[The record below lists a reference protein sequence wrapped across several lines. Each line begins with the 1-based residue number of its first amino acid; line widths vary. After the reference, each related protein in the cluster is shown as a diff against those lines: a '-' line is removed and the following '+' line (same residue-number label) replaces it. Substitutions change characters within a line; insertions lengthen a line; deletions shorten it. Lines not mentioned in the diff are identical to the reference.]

1 MTTSENLLQPRR
13 ARRARRQGNRY
24 FVVAFVF
31 VVVSGVL
38 TTVVSAQEL
47 RLSLAEAQDRA
58 VAASHRLAEARA
70 RAGTA
75 EAEVAVRQAADRP
88 LVGFGAGYTRTN
100 HVVPFSFPGPGGRPM
115 VVYPDAPNNYRIRLD
130 LQWPIYNGGQ
140 TDALERAARAEAS
153 AATADVAAAQADLR
167 LEVARAFWAL
177 VTARATAAVLD
188 RSVARAQANVA
199 DVRERLN
206 AGLIP
211 PNEVASAEAQ
221 ESHQRMLL
229 IETRNQGE
237 QSSAELARLIGENVV
252 QRIEPA
258 ADLELG
264 APASASLPELIAN
277 AQSTRDERR
286 AMELRITAAEEQVA
300 AALGSRRPAVAIA
313 SGFDYAR
320 PNPKIFPRTD
330 RWDES
335 WDAGIS
341 ATVALWDGGRA
352 RAAAA
357 QARTLVDAARQRLAE
372 FDSVVALDI
381 RQRLLDID
389 SGRAALVAADDS
401 VRAATEARRVVGERY
416 QAGVAIQTEVLDADV
431 ALLQAELDR
440 TRAIASVRFAEARL
454 TRALGK

>member
-1 MTTSENLLQPRR
+1 MPFTI
-13 ARRARRQGNRY
+13 
-24 FVVAFVF
+24 FVAFV
-31 VVVSGVL
+31 VQLLPTAVA
-38 TTVVSAQEL
+38 AQEL

-100 HVVPFSFPGPGGRPM
+100 HVVPFSCPGPGGRPM
-115 VVYPDAPNNYRIRLD
+115 VVYPDAPNNYRTRLD

-277 AQSTRDERR
+277 AQSTREERR